1 VLADHGINADGVVV
15 VVASDGEPM
24 GAALLAAAHRLHADL
39 LVMGAFAHGAFRE
52 RMLGG
57 VTQHVLAEADLP
69 VLMRH

>member
-1 VLADHGINADGVVV
+1 
-15 VVASDGEPM
+15 M